1 MVPLM
6 MCSSRT
12 GIFVEYMLI
21 LFVNQT
27 IFNDVLFSFYV
38 YRVASDSNHAQMV
51 YDQLTGNTMTIDK
64 FINIA
69 AYLLLS
75 ILYMQRPASKFTLT
89 KFAFGLDISGKKS
102 KYYV

>member
-51 YDQLTGNTMTIDK
+51 YDQLTGNTMISFLLWLFIYYSINFVYVAAGFKVYLDK
-64 FINIA
+64 VCIRAGHFWEEE
-69 AYLLLS
+69 
-75 ILYMQRPASKFTLT
+75 
-89 KFAFGLDISGKKS
+89 
-102 KYYV
+102 